1 MKEKRARRA
10 AIFLSALLLLGGCGK
25 GRETPPAPTASPPP
39 GQEAQSESAGTGD
52 SAPSGASLRISE
64 VAPANRSLCPGADG
78 SFPDYLEIWN
88 SGSESC
94 DLTGFLLSQKA
105 SLSGAWRFPAVTLA
119 GASVCCSAATE
130 STAPISAFPERARVS
145 IWRTGRAER
154 STASPGRSCNTTR
167 YGCWMGTRPSPRRVS
182 PPPAVPTPGSQPRS
196 VLSPGLFASARW

>member
-25 GRETPPAPTASPPP
+25 GRETPSAPTASPPP

-52 SAPSGASLRISE
+52 SVPSGASLRISE
-64 VAPANRSLCPGADG
+64 VAPANRSLCPGVDG

-119 GASVCCSAATE
+119 GGECLLLCCDGVNGPDFGLSRKGE
-130 STAPISAFPERARVS
+130 SLYLADGQ
-145 IWRTGRAER
+145 GRAIHSAR
-154 STASPGRSCNTTR
+154 
-167 YGCWMGTRPSPRRVS
+167 
-182 PPPAVPTPGSQPRS
+182 GSSHQRGGG
-196 VLSPGLFASARW
+196 LQPGLPSGGTAGQL